1 MRHLTRLLAA
11 SAPTPPPTATPI
23 SGRRLY
29 WSECYDRSVSNT
41 QFLVTIALAP
51 AMSLVIVLAGYIVQ
65 NNNLNARTSELRNEL
80 KDLLRAELGAI
91 RAEMA
96 RNNSELLLAIRA
108 EMARNQSEILGKLAE
123 LDRRISPLE
132 VRQ

>member
-1 MRHLTRLLAA
+1 MSNFQFFLTMAV
-11 SAPTPPPTATPI
+11 AP
-23 SGRRLY
+23 
-29 WSECYDRSVSNT
+29 V
-41 QFLVTIALAP
+41 
-51 AMSLVIVLAGYIVQ
+51 MSLVIVLAGYIVQ
-65 NNNLNARTSELRNEL
+65 NSNLNARAAEIRSGINDRMDDLRTEL